1 MIRKATKPARRDSG
15 RGTSRQTARLDQLI
29 QEAIVDAY
37 GDSEQATALYTM
49 IEEHL
54 AMPFT
59 TTVLGSQVTV
69 RRVDMT
75 DDEQIVAVCALAKT
89 RQRIP
94 ILDLPLPE
102 PPPEG
107 SEWIDAYR
115 RWARRGR

>member
-1 MIRKATKPARRDSG
+1 MIQKATKLARRDSG
-15 RGTSRQTARLDQLI
+15 RGTSRQAARLDELI

-59 TTVLGSQVTV
+59 TTVLRMRVTV
-69 RRVDMT
+69 RRVDIT
-75 DDEQIVAVCALAKT
+75 DDEQIVAVCVRGKT

-102 PPPEG
+102 TPPDG

-115 RWARRGR
+115 RWARGGR

>member
-1 MIRKATKPARRDSG
+1 MIQKATKSAGRDSH
-15 RGTSRQTARLDQLI
+15 RGTSRQSTRLDELI

-37 GDSEQATALYTM
+37 GDSEQATGLYTM

-59 TTVLGSQVTV
+59 TTVLGMQVTV

-75 DDEQIVAVCALAKT
+75 DDDQIVAVCVRGKT
-89 RQRIP
+89 RQLIP

-102 PPPEG
+102 PVPEG

-115 RWARRGR
+115 RWARGGR